1 MRPHA
6 GLLPVRGAG
15 VGGAG
20 CDGAAGGCPRA
31 AAGPSQRLA
40 INLAGQPGVPSGVKG
55 KANIEVPMAAP
66 QTECGEPSAPSD
78 VLGGAPG
85 DLLRGTPPPAQAE
98 R

>member
-1 MRPHA
+1 MR
-6 GLLPVRGAG
+6 GLLLCVVLGLVARSAIAQPADCATR
-15 VGGAG
+15 
-20 CDGAAGGCPRA
+20 P

-40 INLAGQPGVPSGVKG
+40 IDLTGQPGVPSGVKG
-55 KANIEVPMAAP
+55 KAIIEMPMAAP

-85 DLLRGTPPPAQAE
+85 DLLRGTSPPGQAG